1 MKDYLKRGVMSIS
14 FSFSLFQSNADC
26 FRAMIIKQKRCTAD
40 DCNESCCLSGCQA
53 TKISR
58 SMCTCVMD
66 FNLRSEKK
74 DQAALEGSWNEYKN
88 ALNYL

>member
-26 FRAMIIKQKRCTAD
+26 FRAMITKQKRCTAD

-66 FNLRSEKK
+66 FNLRSEKN

>member
-1 MKDYLKRGVMSIS
+1 MSIS

-26 FRAMIIKQKRCTAD
+26 FRAMITKQKRCTAD

-66 FNLRSEKK
+66 FNLRSEKN